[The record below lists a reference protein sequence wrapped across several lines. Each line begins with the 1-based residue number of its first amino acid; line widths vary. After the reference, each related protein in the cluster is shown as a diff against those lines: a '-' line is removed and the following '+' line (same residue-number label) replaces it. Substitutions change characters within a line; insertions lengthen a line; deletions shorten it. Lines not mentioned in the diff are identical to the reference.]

1 MEAAQFKAKK
11 TGSLKLL
18 DGRSVLIRSDHKALN
33 TLLQGA
39 GAVISKAWIILAKQ
53 YLKDIPHELM
63 AWVHDELQVA
73 CPAEYAEQVGRL
85 LVKAANDAGTR
96 LGFAMPV
103 DAEYQIGENWSE
115 CH

>member
-1 MEAAQFKAKK
+1 MSAKRRKAKK
-11 TGSLKLL
+11 AGKLRLL
-18 DGRSVLIRSDHKALN
+18 DGREVLIRSDHKALN

-63 AWVHDELQVA
+63 AWVHDELQVS
-73 CPAEYAEQVGRL
+73 CPAEYADQVGGL

-103 DAEYQIGENWSE
+103 DAEYQIGKNWSE

>member
-1 MEAAQFKAKK
+1 
-11 TGSLKLL
+11 
-18 DGRSVLIRSDHKALN
+18 VLIRSDHKALN

-73 CPAEYAEQVGRL
+73 CPAEYAEQVGEL
-85 LVKAANDAGTR
+85 LVKAANDAGER
-96 LGFAMPV
+96 LKFAMPV
-103 DAEYQIGENWSE
+103 DAEYQIGKDWSE